1 MTPPCRATAG
11 TQGRTPGDPG
21 HQRRSPGVSQSPR
34 VLLRAHFRALV
45 LVLRGGSEATPSRAA
60 PRSLPAFR
68 QLLPGPT
75 APPGDAPEGRAE
87 PPRPPQPP
95 PRPWPRPFLGPHWRH
110 HAAPR
115 VSCRRGLLRA
125 CVLEIIFTLLS
136 ETPPW
141 ASAQH
146 ACALR
151 CSGSSAPPSCS
162 VGCIVR
168 ASRQDKCLRLG
179 DQWAQ
184 PARRSYSEITIWD
197 RPLPGQI

>member
-1 MTPPCRATAG
+1 MER
-11 TQGRTPGDPG
+11 GREELE
-21 HQRRSPGVSQSPR
+21 V
-34 VLLRAHFRALV
+34 
-45 LVLRGGSEATPSRAA
+45 
-60 PRSLPAFR
+60 
-68 QLLPGPT
+68 
-75 APPGDAPEGRAE
+75 
-87 PPRPPQPP
+87 P